1 MIKYLQQGVFV
12 VGQSEEDISD
22 CKVLR
27 YVATANKILAE
38 VG

>member
-1 MIKYLQQGVFV
+1 M

-27 YVATANKILAE
+27 HVATPTK
-38 VG
+38 VWPK

>member
-1 MIKYLQQGVFV
+1 V

-27 YVATANKILAE
+27 HGNQILAK
-38 VG
+38 

>member
-1 MIKYLQQGVFV
+1 V

-27 YVATANKILAE
+27 QVAMATKFWP
-38 VG
+38 